1 MKMDTTCISKY
12 NVFHQ
17 SLKHR
22 FSEYFNFILFIKQ
35 IKEQNN
41 QMHIKFKKKPKNSN
55 LTLSDIIIHL
65 QLQHVN
71 YI

>member
-1 MKMDTTCISKY
+1 MLIKSKYKYESTKNMKMDTTCISKY

-41 QMHIKFKKKPKNSN
+41 QMHIKLKKKKQK
-55 LTLSDIIIHL
+55 IVI
-65 QLQHVN
+65 
-71 YI
+71 

>member
-1 MKMDTTCISKY
+1 MKMDTACISKY
-12 NVFHQ
+12 NVFYQ

-41 QMHIKFKKKPKNSN
+41 QMHIKFKKKHK
-55 LTLSDIIIHL
+55 IVI
-65 QLQHVN
+65 
-71 YI
+71 

>member
-41 QMHIKFKKKPKNSN
+41 QMHIKFKKNIK
-55 LTLSDIIIHL
+55 
-65 QLQHVN
+65 
-71 YI
+71 

>member
-1 MKMDTTCISKY
+1 MHFKIQRISS
-12 NVFHQ
+12 NE

-41 QMHIKFKKKPKNSN
+41 QMHIKLKKKNSY

-65 QLQHVN
+65 QLKHVN

>member
-41 QMHIKFKKKPKNSN
+41 QMHIKLKKKTPKNSY
-55 LTLSDIIIHL
+55 LTLSEIIIHL
-65 QLQHVN
+65 Q
-71 YI
+71 